1 MKRIVAVPAL
11 AAFAVIV
18 TVVFWA
24 VIETGVRYALYA
36 KTGDSAFLTYG
47 LVTTVSADN
56 EKHERVFDAQG
67 NQIYWKCRPSD
78 NPRNPVNRLGFRGP
92 DIMAKKPETI
102 RVMCFGGST
111 TYGLCLPY
119 ADTYPKLLQDV
130 LDSEV
135 GSGRFEVINA
145 GFSAYKFKEII
156 ALYEHEALSLEPDI
170 VVILSVFNN
179 LVSYNDENFYFIR
192 VEGDGGNHLARW
204 GRQIIRACSKYSLL
218 VKTFDDIAQKG
229 ARNFLRNFNWEQ
241 GVASIMRNTGLW
253 DTMAADLHRLF
264 ALAIDSNAAVNII
277 VVDEP
282 MNFIDYPELVPP
294 MEKAYQVQRD
304 VCMLYDNVYHIE
316 LMATF
321 LRAQRDGQ
329 EIWHNSYFDP
339 IHLSRE
345 GNALLA
351 SVLAERIVQLY

>member
-1 MKRIVAVPAL
+1 MKKIIAVPAL

-24 VIETGVRYALYA
+24 VIETGIRYALYA

-47 LVTTVSADN
+47 LVTPVSVDN
-56 EKHERVFDAQG
+56 ETHERVFDAQG

-78 NPRNPVNRLGFRGP
+78 NPRNPVNRLGLRGP
-92 DIMAKKPETI
+92 DIELRQSGTI
-102 RVMCFGGST
+102 RVMCLGGST
-111 TYGLCLPY
+111 TYGLGLPY
-119 ADTYPKLLQDV
+119 ADTYPKLLQET
-130 LDSEV
+130 LDREA

-145 GFSAYKFKEII
+145 GFSAFKFKEII
-156 ALYEHEALSLEPDI
+156 ALYEHEAASLEPDI
-170 VVILSVFNN
+170 IVIMSVFNN

-192 VEGDGGNHLARW
+192 VEGDGGNQLARW
-204 GRQIIRACSKYSLL
+204 GRKIIRACSKYLLL
-218 VKTFDDIAQKG
+218 VQTFDDIAQKG
-229 ARNFLRNFNWEQ
+229 VRNFLRNLNWEQ

-264 ALAIDSNAAVNII
+264 ALAIDTNPAVYII
-277 VVDEP
+277 VVEEP

-294 MEKAYQVQRD
+294 MAKAYQVQRD
-304 VCMLYDNVYHIE
+304 VCIFYDNVHHVE
-316 LMATF
+316 LMTTF
-321 LRAQRDGQ
+321 LSAQRAGK

-339 IHLSRE
+339 IHLSRD

-351 SVLAERIVQLY
+351 SVIAERIVRLY